1 MGQIYVVADGSTWP
15 SKEQWKKAMKEAKK
29 RERKQKWEQRKQQVI
44 RWAGDNK
51 DLAIA
56 IGVTV
61 ITCVAGGIKFIVVNG
76 RKDRKLQAEQDLKEL
91 YCYDRKLGHYW
102 KLRRELSNAEWL
114 SVDSRVKA
122 GERMGDVLE
131 SMRVLK

>member
-1 MGQIYVVADGSTWP
+1 MA
-15 SKEQWKKAMKEAKK
+15 EQ
-29 RERKQKWEQRKQQVI
+29 
-44 RWAGDNK
+44 G
-51 DLAIA
+51 
-56 IGVTV
+56 TV
-61 ITCVAGGIKFIVVNG
+61 EG

-122 GERMGDVLE
+122 GERIGDVFE
-131 SMRVLK
+131 SMMVLK